1 MKGDLIMSKDLKEFD
16 NELDVLRSEKA
27 SIEKVIMGAEGELGR
42 LRPVLP
48 GLSRS
53 KVDLKKTLKVVGD
66 SLSDAPDYQL
76 LVSREKMLNEKIAE
90 NEAALVDAQ
99 AKLRDV
105 EAKIHN
111 VSNHRRL
118 IEYVSLEAEK
128 FNLLKK
134 VLGKKLSKRN
144 EDRLRELNAALIKY
158 GRYTQEA
165 GIIKRHMDLIRNNRF
180 GVLNWDD

>member
-27 SIEKVIMGAEGELGR
+27 SIEKVIMEAEGELGR

-90 NEAALVDAQ
+90 NEATLDDAQ
-99 AKLRDV
+99 AKLKVV
-105 EAKIHN
+105 EGKIDKL
-111 VSNHRRL
+111 STHRRL
-118 IEYVSLEAEK
+118 IEYVNLEAER
-128 FNLLKK
+128 FNILKK

-144 EDRLRELNAALIKY
+144 EDRLKELNIALIKY
-158 GRYTQEA
+158 NRYTREA
-165 GIIKRHMDLIRNNRF
+165 ATVKRHMDLINDNRF
-180 GVLNWDD
+180 GILNWDV